1 MKRLSRIFI
10 AGIATILPAVAT
22 FYLLFWLASGAEDI
36 LGRLIRILLP
46 GHLYRPGM
54 GVLAGL
60 VLVLAIGVMMQ
71 VLVVRRIF
79 NWGEQALF
87 RVPLVKSIY
96 GSIRDLINF
105 VSHPGREGSGGS
117 QVVIVTLGGT
127 GIEVMGLLT
136 RCDFSDMPSEVAG
149 PDTVAVYLPLSY
161 QIGGH
166 TVLVPRSAV
175 RLVQMSTDRAMRFM
189 ITGGMSTGARKMH
202 RP

>member
-22 FYLLFWLASGAEDI
+22 FYLLFWLATSAEDI
-36 LGRLIRILLP
+36 LGRLIRVLLP
-46 GHLYRPGM
+46 GRLYRPGM

-60 VLVLAIGVMMQ
+60 ALVLAIGVMMQ
-71 VLVVRRIF
+71 ALVVRRIF
-79 NWGEQALF
+79 NWGERVLF
-87 RVPLVKSIY
+87 RVPLIKSIY

-105 VSHPGREGSGGS
+105 VAHPGREGSEGS
-117 QVVIVTLGGT
+117 QVVMVTLGST
-127 GIEVMGLLT
+127 GMEVMGLLT
-136 RCDFSDMPSEVAG
+136 RRDFSDMPSDVAG

-166 TVLVPRSAV
+166 TVLVPKSAV

-189 ITGGMSTGARKMH
+189 ITGGMSTGTQETRK
-202 RP
+202 P

>member
-22 FYLLFWLASGAEDI
+22 FYLLFWLATSAEDI
-36 LGRLIRILLP
+36 LGRLIRVLLP

-60 VLVLAIGVMMQ
+60 ALVLAIGVMMQ
-71 VLVVRRIF
+71 ALVVRRIF
-79 NWGEQALF
+79 NWGERVLF

-105 VSHPGREGSGGS
+105 VSHPGREGSEGS

-127 GIEVMGLLT
+127 GMEVMGLLT

-175 RLVQMSTDRAMRFM
+175 RLVRMSTDRAMRFM
-189 ITGGMSTGARKMH
+189 ITGGMSTGTRSMH

>member
-10 AGIATILPAVAT
+10 AGIATILPAIAT
-22 FYLLFWLASGAEDI
+22 FYLLFWLGARAESVV
-36 LGRLIRILLP
+36 GRLIHALLP

-54 GVLAGL
+54 GVLAG
-60 VLVLAIGVMMQ
+60 VALVLAIGAMMQ
-71 VLVVRRIF
+71 ALLVRRLF
-79 NWGEQALF
+79 NWGERLLC

-105 VSHPGREGSGGS
+105 VSHPGSEGSEGS
-117 QVVIVTLGGT
+117 QVVMVTLGGT

-136 RCDFSDMPSEVAG
+136 RRDFSDMPKEVAG

-166 TVLVPRSAV
+166 TILVPKSAV
-175 RLVQMSTDRAMRFM
+175 RLLHMSTDQAMRFM
-189 ITGGMSTGARKMH
+189 ITAGMSTGTREKRK
-202 RP
+202 P